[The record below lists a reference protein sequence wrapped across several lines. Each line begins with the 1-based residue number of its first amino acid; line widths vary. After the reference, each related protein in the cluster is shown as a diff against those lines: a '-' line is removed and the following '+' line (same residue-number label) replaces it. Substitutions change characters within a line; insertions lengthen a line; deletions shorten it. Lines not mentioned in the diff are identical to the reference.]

1 MLKLNQ
7 NSAMEGSGFTR
18 RKFINSVALT
28 GAAAAA
34 NPLGALGTE
43 NQTVSAD
50 GRHQLSPDRKIK
62 VVSVIDLSEKD
73 QQRLRAI
80 SDNIDLQ
87 LLKEHLF
94 PAFNTLKDCISMAGL
109 MLNNIEV
116 KENLLKDE
124 KYKYLFSVEEVNKLV
139 LKGTAFRDAYRE
151 VGLSIET
158 NTYRH
163 DPVVN
168 HTHEGS
174 IGNLCTAEIK
184 ANMENTLGT
193 FPFQK
198 VEAAI
203 KRLLS

>member
-1 MLKLNQ
+1 
-7 NSAMEGSGFTR
+7 
-18 RKFINSVALT
+18 
-28 GAAAAA
+28 
-34 NPLGALGTE
+34 
-43 NQTVSAD
+43 
-50 GRHQLSPDRKIK
+50 
-62 VVSVIDLSEKD
+62 
-73 QQRLRAI
+73 
-80 SDNIDLQ
+80 
-87 LLKEHLF
+87 
-94 PAFNTLKDCISMAGL
+94 MAGL

-151 VGLSIET
+151 VGLSIES